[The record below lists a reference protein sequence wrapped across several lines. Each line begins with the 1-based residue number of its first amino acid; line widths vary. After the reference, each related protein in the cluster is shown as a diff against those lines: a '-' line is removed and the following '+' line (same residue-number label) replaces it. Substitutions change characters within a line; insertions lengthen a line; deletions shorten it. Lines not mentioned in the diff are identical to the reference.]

1 MDYELTITKKQ
12 KKFNNW
18 FYSKMK
24 PGLFG
29 DILEIGS
36 GIGTFSEKIIR
47 DFKNGKIYLSEID
60 PKFLKLLKKQFK
72 NQAKVLKI
80 DLNNK
85 KDFEKIKKK
94 FDSILMPNVLEHVK
108 DDVLALRLLRDTLKD
123 RGHLVIYVPCHKFL
137 FCDLDVAEG
146 HYRRYSGKEIE
157 AKARKAGFKIKKA
170 FWFNLFG
177 IPARFVAG
185 NLLKNDKS
193 PPKSLSLFNNL
204 VPVFRFVEE
213 KILLNCAGVGKILI
227 LEK

>member
-1 MDYELTITKKQ
+1 MDQKLKDAGYISAEGSMDYELTITKKQ

-146 HYRRYSGKEIE
+146 H
-157 AKARKAGFKIKKA
+157 
-170 FWFNLFG
+170 
-177 IPARFVAG
+177 
-185 NLLKNDKS
+185 
-193 PPKSLSLFNNL
+193 
-204 VPVFRFVEE
+204 
-213 KILLNCAGVGKILI
+213 
-227 LEK
+227 